1 MYCERTAIHMILFFL
16 DKNREKGEKMSVMKL
31 IKLLYLS
38 ERECIG
44 TYGETICDDTMFSL
58 PLGPVLSHTYDLLAG
73 KTNPTQEDWLKWI
86 DSANTFDIKIKN
98 NKPVMRKNL
107 GRLAQVD
114 HDIMHDVWNRFG
126 SMTAQ
131 QLSDYTHNPEN
142 IPEWQDPHGSS
153 IPIEYEDVFKAY
165 GCNEKEAKM
174 YSDEIRFQQ
183 SFTEK
188 MRQGEALA

>member
-1 MYCERTAIHMILFFL
+1 MILFFL
-16 DKNREKGEKMSVMKL
+16 DKNRAKGDKMSVMKL

-44 TYGETICDDTMFSL
+44 TYGETICDDQMFSL
-58 PLGPVLSHTYDLLAG
+58 PLGPVLSHTYNLLAG
-73 KTNPTQEDWLKWI
+73 KTKATQEDWLEWI
-86 DSANTFDIKIKN
+86 DSANAFDIKIKD
-98 NKPVMRKNL
+98 NKPVVRKNL

-114 HDIMHDVWNRFG
+114 HDMSCKSVWNRFG

-131 QLSDYTHNPEN
+131 QLSDYTHDPEK

-174 YSDEIRFQQ
+174 YSEEIRFQQ